1 MSISKGCY
9 QSTVIYDLSNSV
21 IVSDRQ

>member
-1 MSISKGCY
+1 MSISKGY

-21 IVSDRQ
+21 IVSDLQ